1 MPQTFSAYPVASV
14 MASMLFLIVV
24 IMMLYGIRH
33 FLFTM
38 NRLTGVQRH
47 PYIDISVARWPM
59 ITVFIA
65 AHNEEKVVAG
75 CMAALLNTDYPQDR
89 LKIIPVNDRSSDATQ
104 SIIDDFALRYP
115 SRICPFHRKE
125 GKAGKSAALKDALQF
140 ATGDIAI
147 IFDADY
153 VPGRGLLKQLVA
165 PFFDPEVGAVMGRV
179 VPMNSGANLL
189 TRLLDLERSAG
200 YQVDQQARM
209 NMNLLPQYGGTV
221 GGVRLSA
228 VQAVG
233 GWHDDTL
240 AEDTDI
246 TFRLMFNGWKTV
258 YTNRSECYE
267 EVPEDWNVR
276 IKQVSRWAKGHN
288 QVMARYWWQ
297 FATSSYLTAGQR
309 IDGILLLF
317 VFVIPLIMLMGW
329 GLALGLYFLN
339 AGSLLSQLIPV
350 FALMVYG
357 TLGNFAAFFEIV
369 VAVLIDGNRKRLRLL
384 PFNMLGFLVSLFAI
398 SGAVWSLML
407 DRLFKREMVWDKTV
421 RYRAPVPSPAIAH
434 KGAE

>member
-1 MPQTFSAYPVASV
+1 MPTSFSAYPVASV

-24 IMMLYGIRH
+24 VMMLYGVRH
-33 FLFTM
+33 FMFTM
-38 NRLTGVQRH
+38 NRLTGKQRH
-47 PYIDISVARWPM
+47 PYIDIAVARWPM

-65 AHNEEKVVAG
+65 AHNEEKVIAG
-75 CMAALLNTDYPQDR
+75 CIEALLNTDYPPEC
-89 LKIIPVNDRSSDATQ
+89 LKIIPVNDRSKDATGA
-104 SIIDDFALRYP
+104 IIDSYVARFP
-115 SRICPFHRKE
+115 SRISPFHRVD
-125 GKAGKSAALKDALQF
+125 GKAGKSAALKDALQY
-140 ATGDIAI
+140 AVGDIAI

-179 VPMNSGANLL
+179 VPINSGANLL

-228 VQAVG
+228 VEAVG

-246 TFRLMFNGWKTV
+246 TFRLMFNGWKTI

-267 EVPEDWNVR
+267 EVPEEWSIR
-276 IKQVSRWAKGHN
+276 IKQVTRWAKGHN
-288 QVMARYWWQ
+288 QVLARYWWQ
-297 FATSSYLTAGQR
+297 FATSKYLTWGQR
-309 IDGILLLF
+309 IDGLLLLF
-317 VFVIPLIMLMGW
+317 VFVIPLIMLLGW

-350 FALMVYG
+350 FALMIYG

-369 VAVLIDGNRKRLRLL
+369 VAVLIDGNRRRLRLL

-398 SGAVWSLML
+398 SGAVWSLL
-407 DRLFKREMVWDKTV
+407 IDRVFKREMVWDKTI
-421 RYRAPVPSPAIAH
+421 RYRQVTALPKAAP
-434 KGAE
+434 